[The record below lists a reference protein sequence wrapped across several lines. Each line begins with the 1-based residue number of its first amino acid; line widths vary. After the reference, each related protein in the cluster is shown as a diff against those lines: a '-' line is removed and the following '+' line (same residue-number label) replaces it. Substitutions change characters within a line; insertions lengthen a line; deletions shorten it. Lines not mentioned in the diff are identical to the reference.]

1 MPAQNFKLDIKGII
15 GIVATLI
22 YIGIGIACIVYSA
35 RLVIYSSDDYKDK
48 KIDDFYFTSTSRII
62 IEEESKCQCGQKI
75 FNEKCTNEQKDKG
88 CYAIYYEDENP
99 EDENYF
105 RSLMLNNECNEYVIK
120 FIGQN
125 KGLNDVFELKINQIH
140 ATSIAML
147 VIICLS
153 FFCLIIYF
161 CAFCGCICC
170 ACFLKDPYQC
180 LFCVP
185 IFFVIGMI
193 VGVGNLAAFITLMVF
208 YFTGDIS
215 KYADFLDC
223 SNVNKDKFIQDFKNL
238 EDLRSAFITFMVL
251 NIIGIVL
258 NLISNCLNKKDDSSG
273 GYERF

>member
-15 GIVATLI
+15 GIVTPLV

-48 KIDDFYFTSTSRII
+48 KIDDFYFTNESRII

-75 FNEKCTNEQKDKG
+75 FNEKCTNEQKNKG
-88 CYAIYYEDENP
+88 CYAIYYENENP

-105 RSLMLNNECNEYVIK
+105 KSLMLNTECNEYVIK

-153 FFCLIIYF
+153 FFFLSYTF
-161 CAFCGCICC
+161 VLFVDAF
-170 ACFLKDPYQC
+170 A
-180 LFCVP
+180 V
-185 IFFVIGMI
+185 
-193 VGVGNLAAFITLMVF
+193 LAF
-208 YFTGDIS
+208 
-215 KYADFLDC
+215 
-223 SNVNKDKFIQDFKNL
+223 
-238 EDLRSAFITFMVL
+238 
-251 NIIGIVL
+251 
-258 NLISNCLNKKDDSSG
+258 
-273 GYERF
+273 

>member
-1 MPAQNFKLDIKGII
+1 MADNVCNDYVNKFK
-15 GIVATLI
+15 
-22 YIGIGIACIVYSA
+22 
-35 RLVIYSSDDYKDK
+35 
-48 KIDDFYFTSTSRII
+48 
-62 IEEESKCQCGQKI
+62 
-75 FNEKCTNEQKDKG
+75 
-88 CYAIYYEDENP
+88 
-99 EDENYF
+99 
-105 RSLMLNNECNEYVIK
+105 
-120 FIGQN
+120 GQN
-125 KGLNDVFELKINQIH
+125 YGLNDVFELKISKIH

-153 FFCLIIYF
+153 FFCLIVYF
-161 CAFCGCICC
+161 CAFCGSICC
-170 ACFLKDPYQC
+170 ACFLRDPYQC

-185 IFFVIGMI
+185 IFFIIGLI